1 VTTTTTTVYHASAL
15 TELSVTAG
23 DDDTSA
29 LFCVGRTGNV
39 ANGGVGNVAA
49 NTNTH
54 LTHYRNI
61 CCGVSISGIIT
72 SASEV

>member
-1 VTTTTTTVYHASAL
+1 MTVYHASAL

-49 NTNTH
+49 NTNTSHALQKH
-54 LTHYRNI
+54 LLWRKT
-61 CCGVSISGIIT
+61 V
-72 SASEV
+72 